1 VLVSFEI
8 RDARESTA
16 IQALAVYREEKRKG
30 KRRERERERERERG
44 RKGGK
49 GEGKREKTVFRL
61 ALKSSRPPHLPMTRR

>member
-30 KRRERERERERERG
+30 KRREREREGGREERG
-44 RKGGK
+44 RVKERRRYSGSHLKALG
-49 GEGKREKTVFRL
+49 RL
-61 ALKSSRPPHLPMTRR
+61 ICR